1 MSKKTPTF
9 AEGAKVL
16 VKDKDG
22 ATSSGVFISAA
33 AGWANVTVKGTMI
46 KTRISNVSPAKAE
59 KTDKAK
65 VVKLKTPKAE
75 GEGDDR
81 LVPADLSRY
90 VLHDT
95 KTASGRKQIDV
106 DDATAEK
113 LREMDLPGVYKY
125 AAKVLDESVKDLIE
139 KYKNLNPGMQRMNL
153 GNRIRKAM
161 KIAAEVHEG
170 VDAKKKA
177 A

>member
-1 MSKKTPTF
+1 MSKKTPIF

-22 ATSSGVFISAA
+22 ATAAGVFVSAA

-46 KTRISNVSPAKAE
+46 KTRISNVSPAKA
-59 KTDKAK
+59 
-65 VVKLKTPKAE
+65 VKLKTPKAE

-125 AAKVLDESVKDLIE
+125 AAKVLDESIKDLIE